1 MKGSVTLALVLVVGG
16 FMEVEMLPEGMK
28 QLTGG
33 FIKVFEACK
42 TEVSMSIY
50 VSLSGLIKR

>member
-1 MKGSVTLALVLVVGG
+1 MKGSVTLALVVVVGG

-42 TEVSMSIY
+42 TEVSM
-50 VSLSGLIKR
+50 VFLA